1 MRVQRFLW
9 QVCLTLLCVAA
20 IVMPLSAQNNKAT
33 ILGVVTDPQG
43 ALVRSANVTVTN
55 QATGEQRLITTGED
69 GSYAVGG
76 LQPGNY
82 KLTIEASG
90 FKTVT
95 YNNVVL
101 ETNARQAFD
110 AVFTEVAGTGSNE
123 VTVTAD
129 AGPLTESETS
139 VRGDI
144 ITGRE
149 VTDLPIAQR
158 NFTILAQLSPGVN
171 RPVSSVIGGGGNFS
185 SGSPGGNSTE
195 STRFRDSGG
204 SVISANGARVTNNN
218 FTLDG
223 VDNNESQFGQI
234 GIYPNPDAIAEFKIE
249 TSVAS
254 AESGRAGGAIV
265 STTFKSGGNDF
276 HGTGYEFYQGHFAGA
291 RPTNNPNPP
300 NFVTHNYGFTVG
312 GPIFFRR
319 SDGVHVHEAA
329 RVKAMVQAAE
339 R

>member
-20 IVMPLSAQNNKAT
+20 LVMPLSAQNNKAT
-33 ILGVVTDPQG
+33 VLGVVTDPQG
-43 ALVRSANVTVTN
+43 ALVRGANITVTN
-55 QATGEQRLITTGED
+55 QATGEKRLITTGED

-76 LQPGNY
+76 LQPGDY
-82 KLTIEASG
+82 KLTVEASG

-149 VTDLPIAQR
+149 VTDDKNYDSFAEVAKMLVQLREAIAATEPIA
-158 NFTILAQLSPGVN
+158 APKPS
-171 RPVSSVIGGGGNFS
+171 
-185 SGSPGGNSTE
+185 
-195 STRFRDSGG
+195 
-204 SVISANGARVTNNN
+204 
-218 FTLDG
+218 
-223 VDNNESQFGQI
+223 
-234 GIYPNPDAIAEFKIE
+234 K
-249 TSVAS
+249 
-254 AESGRAGGAIV
+254 
-265 STTFKSGGNDF
+265 
-276 HGTGYEFYQGHFAGA
+276 
-291 RPTNNPNPP
+291 
-300 NFVTHNYGFTVG
+300 
-312 GPIFFRR
+312 
-319 SDGVHVHEAA
+319 
-329 RVKAMVQAAE
+329 
-339 R
+339 